1 MLLFEKSSN
10 ISKFLGEM
18 KRQNFKTRGVDSD
31 RPFKAEAI
39 PRVSHH
45 QPCPN
50 HVGGR
55 TFSEIGTQTLPRSK
69 NKQKTTDSDDGSP
82 NNDTGCTERLKKR

>member
-1 MLLFEKSSN
+1 
-10 ISKFLGEM
+10 M
-18 KRQNFKTRGVDSD
+18 KNHQTMSIFFGKNEDTKQGVDSD
-31 RPFKAEAI
+31 RPFKADAI

-69 NKQKTTDSDDGSP
+69 NKQKATDSDDGSP
-82 NNDTGCTERLKKR
+82 NDDTGCAERLKKR